1 MFVIEKDEMQ
11 VITVELKNEVNY
23 LAFFLSWS
31 QSVSVIDIFFKST
44 ANNDNNHLMLTLT
57 GRDSN
62 LRQHLKKLV
71 INGYRPTV
79 SLVDNKTSYYPERNP
94 KLDRLCS
101 LTLTAPKISRELIS
115 EVLILLAEAK
125 FSLVEYNYLSK
136 GENSQK
142 CLVVRILMRG
152 ELTDLENFK
161 IQLSTLS
168 DKFSVDMF
176 YQKEIKGMKDFSLLV
191 IDMDSTLINFE
202 VIDELAREANVLDEV
217 SAITE
222 SAMRG
227 DINFKQSLMKRLN
240 LLANT
245 DIKVLDRV
253 FDRIQLNPGAE
264 RLVSTLK
271 NSHYKIAIISGGFSF
286 FADRIKENLDIDYAF
301 ANVLET
307 KDGLLTGKLTGKL
320 IDGEAKAAIVKKLS
334 DKHDIKEEKV
344 ISIGDGAN
352 DIPMLKV
359 SGLGIAFRAKLLL
372 SKNADCVIT
381 QGGLDSVLYFF
392 GWRDI

>member
-57 GRDSN
+57 GRDRN

-142 CLVVRILMRG
+142 
-152 ELTDLENFK
+152 
-161 IQLSTLS
+161 Q
-168 DKFSVDMF
+168 
-176 YQKEIKGMKDFSLLV
+176 
-191 IDMDSTLINFE
+191 
-202 VIDELAREANVLDEV
+202 
-217 SAITE
+217 
-222 SAMRG
+222 
-227 DINFKQSLMKRLN
+227 
-240 LLANT
+240 
-245 DIKVLDRV
+245 
-253 FDRIQLNPGAE
+253 
-264 RLVSTLK
+264 
-271 NSHYKIAIISGGFSF
+271 YKIESIENDKGKPSTVYKPMRS
-286 FADRIKENLDIDYAF
+286 RI
-301 ANVLET
+301 
-307 KDGLLTGKLTGKL
+307 
-320 IDGEAKAAIVKKLS
+320 
-334 DKHDIKEEKV
+334 
-344 ISIGDGAN
+344 
-352 DIPMLKV
+352 
-359 SGLGIAFRAKLLL
+359 
-372 SKNADCVIT
+372 
-381 QGGLDSVLYFF
+381 
-392 GWRDI
+392 